1 MWDCLSERFQGYP
14 ERLELA
20 LGKGNIRQLWMTV
33 GEFLDLK
40 AQKDNSRIPEYRY
53 FDPEDTTKEILWKIV
68 MCTRNVI
75 VCLDKTTNRVLAT
88 IGLMELFNLYVQCS

>member
-1 MWDCLSERFQGYP
+1 
-14 ERLELA
+14 
-20 LGKGNIRQLWMTV
+20 MTV

-88 IGLMELFNLYVQCS
+88 IGLMELFNLYVQCSWNEWCSSYDLILLIKLSKQTNLIYII